1 MFFSIWCWHMLK
13 WSPCLYFPETM
24 KLLAKSCDP
33 QCALEERTNAF
44 PVEQFCTIWQKAFPV
59 EQCHVKCGATC
70 HCSTWKILLH
80 MINVLTQY
88 QIFRDKRTYVWSK
101 NRPKI
106 LVCGAKMSIR
116 PSWSA
121 LGMSYPIMRSLEIL
135 ESKDSPAFSKFWRE
149 RKWRRGPIGPIQ
161 YGK

>member
-80 MINVLTQY
+80 MINVWTQY
-88 QIFRDKRTYVWSK
+88 QIFCDKRTFVRSK
-101 NRPKI
+101 NWPKI

-116 PSWSA
+116 LSA
-121 LGMSYPIMRSLEIL
+121 LGMSYPIIRSLEIL
-135 ESKDSPAFSKFWRE
+135 EPKDSPNFEGLRVEEFWRVE
-149 RKWRRGPIGPIQ
+149 ECTSS
-161 YGK
+161 